1 MKIKISVVIGT
12 YNQADTLKKVLPIYE
27 NQLCSKSVF
36 EVILVD
42 SSSSDNTHE
51 FLKSFKPS
59 YNFHYKIQENKGK
72 AAARNTGVKLAKGS
86 YIIITDADMIPDPTF
101 IQGHLDAHLNST
113 KECCFEGLAW
123 NMSRLEWPIN
133 STELN
138 PQVGTFPKHMSKLG
152 WYYFLTGNLSLP
164 KSLFDANNGFNEDFQ
179 SYGWEDLELGYRLS
193 RKNVPLFYLKTSI
206 NYHYHVIS
214 KQEEIYRCEKKGES
228 SLLFLKL
235 HPELKWFLGFNPL
248 SKFVFPKISQE
259 SRIYKLFQNLFN
271 SKPSLKHSFGFWFLK
286 EWHYLKGALKY

>member
-12 YNQADTLKKVLPIYE
+12 FNQVETLKKVLPIYE
-27 NQLCSKSVF
+27 DQLCSRNSF

-42 SSSSDNTHE
+42 SNSSDNTHA
-51 FLKSFKPS
+51 FLKGYKPD
-59 YNFHYKIQENKGK
+59 YNFKYKIQDNKGK
-72 AAARNTGVKLAKGS
+72 ASARNEGVKLASGT
-86 YIIITDADMIPDPTF
+86 YIIITDADMIPGPAF
-101 IQGHLDAHLNST
+101 IQGHLEAHLNSK

-123 NMSRLEWPIN
+123 NMSYLEWPVK
-133 STELN
+133 SATLS
-138 PQVGTFPKHMSKLG
+138 PQVGTFPKHLSRLG

-164 KSLFDANNGFNEDFQ
+164 KSLFESNYGFNEDFQ

-193 RKNVPLFYLKTSI
+193 KKKVPLFYLKTSS

-214 KQEEIYRCEKKGES
+214 KEEEIQRCEKKGES

-248 SKFVFPKISQE
+248 SKFVFPKIRKE
-259 SRIYKLFQNLFN
+259 STLYQLFQNFFY
-271 SKPSLKHSFGFWFLK
+271 SKSMFKHNLGFWFLK
-286 EWHYLKGALKY
+286 EWHYLKGALKF